1 MVGTPS
7 CQVWFVCTDVLGRRS
22 RAYPTLQSCNGVG
35 KSLPT
40 NRAGGMCNKSVLDAS
55 EAEILLTGLTV
66 IDMSGSGDY
75 GKQISQRVMA

>member
-1 MVGTPS
+1 MSWEGDLVPIP
-7 CQVWFVCTDVLGRRS
+7 L
-22 RAYPTLQSCNGVG
+22 CNLVTGVG